1 MITLLKKRKVKK
13 EIKEKIPSSRK
24 IEKQR
29 KKEERLRLKEEKRN
43 LKNEYKKV
51 DKVVVDLLPFLDILE
66 DGSFK
71 TKYGYMNMYQV
82 KTKDLNSLSSN
93 EVESHIVEFAT
104 FLRSCTN
111 DIKIVS
117 MKYPV
122 NTEVQQQHLLKKI
135 ESTNKDSF
143 FLPFLQ
149 KKLDELTKIEELRQ
163 NTEFYLFV
171 FYHDEKQKREREKS
185 LIRLNS
191 LAVSLKEI
199 DVNKKIKILFKLNNL
214 NSKI

>member
-13 EIKEKIPSSRK
+13 EIKDKIPSSRK

-29 KKEERLRLKEEKRN
+29 KKAERLRLKEKKRN

-135 ESTNKDSF
+135 ENTKKDSS
-143 FLPFLQ
+143 FLSFLQ
-149 KKLDELTKIEELRQ
+149 KKLDELTKIEEVRQ

-171 FYHDEKQKREREKS
+171 FYRDEKQKREREKS

-191 LAVSLKEI
+191 LAVSLKEMNV
-199 DVNKKIKILFKLNNL
+199 DKKIKILFKLNNL

>member
-1 MITLLKKRKVKK
+1 MIILLKKRKVKK
-13 EIKEKIPSSRK
+13 EIKDKIPSNRK

-29 KKEERLRLKEEKRN
+29 KKEERLRLKEEKKN

-51 DKVVVDLLPFLDILE
+51 DKVVVDLLPFLNILE

-93 EVESHIVEFAT
+93 EVENHIVEFAT

-122 NTEVQQQHLLKKI
+122 NTEVQQKHLLKKI
-135 ESTNKDSF
+135 ENTKKDSS

-171 FYHDEKQKREREKS
+171 FYNDEKQKREREKS
-185 LIRLNS
+185 LSRLNS
-191 LAVSLKEI
+191 LAISLKEI
-199 DVNKKIKILFKLNNL
+199 DTDKKIKILFKLNNL